1 MQTNGLYLITDPAY
15 SKKQVISA
23 LSGGVKVLQIRNKG
37 ASEKDFIDEVKMYQ
51 TLTKEKGIPLI
62 VNDRVNI
69 AKLLDVDG
77 VHIGQDDI
85 ELKRCRELLPNKIIG
100 VSVTTVIEAK
110 NAQANGADYLGV
122 GAMFPTATKKDAKVV
137 SLATLRAIQKAVS
150 IPIVC
155 IGGITLSNIQQLI
168 NEEIKM
174 VAIISDILANSN
186 PKHQVQE
193 YNNLLIESNDE

>member
-77 VHIGQDDI
+77 VHIGQDDL
-85 ELKRCRELLPNKIIG
+85 ELKKCRELLPNKIIG
-100 VSVTTVIEAK
+100 VSVTTVIEAQK
-110 NAQANGADYLGV
+110 AQANGADYLGV

-137 SLATLRAIQKAVS
+137 SLATLRAIQKVVS

-186 PKHQVQE
+186 PKQQVEE